1 MEPLLLSRESSL
13 FHNSYL
19 YAKFINRPSI
29 VASLWIGPSA
39 GRNFGIVTYAPFI
52 GTPLF
57 SYLYAF
63 ISASYKSDDGS
74 VCTGTR
80 CWRTTFWI
88 TTSTSVLAFI
98 LTLILIRRRGDRV

>member
-1 MEPLLLSRESSL
+1 M
-13 FHNSYL
+13 
-19 YAKFINRPSI
+19 
-29 VASLWIGPSA
+29 GPSA

-63 ISASYKSDDGS
+63 VSASYQSEDGS

-80 CWRTTFWI
+80 CWRKTFWI
-88 TTSTSVLAFI
+88 TTATTIIAFS
-98 LTLILIRRRGDRV
+98 LTLILLRRRRDRV

>member
-1 MEPLLLSRESSL
+1 M
-13 FHNSYL
+13 
-19 YAKFINRPSI
+19 
-29 VASLWIGPSA
+29 GPSA

-63 ISASYKSDDGS
+63 VSASQSLEGET

-80 CWRTTFWI
+80 CWRKTFWI
-88 TTSTSVLAFI
+88 TSATTTLGLLLS
-98 LTLILIRRRGDRV
+98 LILLRRRYARV